1 MIFIKTTVIME
12 LSKIINDFANALLA
26 IDSKYP
32 IEGTFKP
39 GIGPHTEDHSRE
51 MILEYFRSL
60 PETYKEY
67 NSASSIL
74 YPGKREMCDIV
85 ITDQWAIELKLL
97 RPFGDN
103 DKESEHWSNKL
114 IHPYYGNKSAVG
126 DALKLF
132 SSSFL
137 EKKAIILFSY
147 EHTNPR
153 IDTEI
158 TLKSFELILSQIHK
172 VNLKPRLVS
181 ERKGLIHPT
190 FQVLKVIGWEL
201 E

>member
-1 MIFIKTTVIME
+1 MIFTKTTAMME
-12 LSKIINDFANALLA
+12 LSKIINDFADALLA
-26 IDSKYP
+26 LDSKYP

-51 MILEYFRSL
+51 MILQYFRSM
-60 PETYKEY
+60 PDIYGEY
-67 NSASSIL
+67 NSTSSIQ

-85 ITDQWAIELKLL
+85 IPEQWAIELKLL

-114 IHPYYGNKSAVG
+114 IHPYYGNKSAIG
-126 DALKLF
+126 DALKLL
-132 SSSFL
+132 SSSFQ

-172 VNLKPRLVS
+172 INLKQRLIA
-181 ERKGLIHPT
+181 ERRGLVHPT

-201 E
+201 D